1 MSNNKSKSNKGL
13 KALAIT
19 LAAVLVV
26 GATYTGLSY
35 GLGSVNPADWV
46 NRTEEV
52 RPEGELFAGTMIVDD
67 NHVNNQS
74 IRLASNTILPSQYAE
89 YGVDEQSLTA
99 YTITAEI
106 QPETAL
112 QMITYTAHF
121 ADPSSEWANGKDV
134 NDYITITQNDMQL
147 TVSCQQAFG
156 EQIVIDIECA
166 YDNSISS
173 SVYCDY
179 VAALYSAEIADNSST
194 NTGYCLDSCGECI
207 NYDLAFGDGS
217 IIADFAISDVN
228 FVIKDSFKDL
238 LEPANNPYMNIFES
252 SLGLKYSANFD
263 INKLT
268 LIIDEF
274 CYDTISYTELYFNGW
289 RNCITPVKYINPDD
303 PDSGITPSI
312 SQIDTNLLQLALRYA
327 VENSSGNDFSV
338 SYNITYTYGDTVLS
352 ELPIAYEAYFSD
364 CDLIDYPDAT
374 DIEPDN
380 ASIVF
385 LPN

>member
-1 MSNNKSKSNKGL
+1 MSNNKKSTAWKGV
-13 KALAIT
+13 AIF
-19 LAAVLVV
+19 LAAVLTL
-26 GATYTGLSY
+26 GAAYVIPSA
-35 GLGSVNPADWV
+35 VMDQWNPTKWGEQV
-46 NRTEEV
+46 EEV
-52 RPEGELFAGTMIVDD
+52 QPDEIFSGAMIVDE
-67 NHVNNQS
+67 VGGNQA
-74 IRLASNTILPSQYAE
+74 IRLTSNTLLPAQYAE
-89 YGVDEQSLTA
+89 YGVDEQAVTA

-121 ADPSSEWANGKDV
+121 ANPSSEWANGKDI
-134 NDYITITQNDMQL
+134 NDYITITQSDMQL

-179 VAALYSAEIADNSST
+179 VAALYSAEIADSST
-194 NTGYCLDSCGECI
+194 TNSGYCLAGCTDTVF
-207 NYDLAFGDGS
+207 YDLTFGVGS
-217 IIADFAISDVN
+217 IIADLAISDVN

-238 LEPANNPYMNIFES
+238 LEPANNPYMNIFEN
-252 SLGLKYSANFD
+252 SLGLQYSANFD
-263 INKLT
+263 IDKLVFYV
-268 LIIDEF
+268 D
-274 CYDTISYTELYFNGW
+274 DMYFLGGYYNEPYVYGW
-289 RNCITPVKYINPDD
+289 RNCITPVQYINPDD
-303 PDSGITPSI
+303 PDTGTTPSI
-312 SQIDTNLLQLALRYA
+312 SQIDTDLLQLALRYA

-352 ELPIAYEAYFSD
+352 ELPIAYEASFND

-374 DIEPDN
+374 GIETDN
-380 ASIVF
+380 DSIVF